1 MHLIMCTTFSS
12 TANKFEFLNM
22 AYHLIDRL
30 TALVSFIIQRIHSN
44 LVPDGGFP
52 GLVWVGTILSGM
64 KPNLYQFE

>member
-44 LVPDGGFP
+44 SNYSLRSETKFVS
-52 GLVWVGTILSGM
+52 I
-64 KPNLYQFE
+64 

>member
-30 TALVSFIIQRIHSN
+30 TALVSFIIQRIHSK
-44 LVPDGGFP
+44 VPDGGYP
-52 GLVWVGTILSGM
+52 GLVCVGSILSGV